1 MIDVHSNASEV
12 LLMLD
17 AVVGAVIMVV
27 ATTSLLYS
35 IELAERA
42 FDQAGRYPLNVPMK
56 RRCCAKLVL
65 VDDARQ
71 ICFGE
76 TTSKRHLARWG

>member
-1 MIDVHSNASEV
+1 MI
-12 LLMLD
+12 D

-42 FDQAGRYPLNVPMK
+42 FNQAGRYPLS
-56 RRCCAKLVL
+56 
-65 VDDARQ
+65 VDEKELLRKVGIGKDIEADAFWRDNLKDASREVG
-71 ICFGE
+71 IDE
-76 TTSKRHLARWG
+76 

>member
-1 MIDVHSNASEV
+1 MI
-12 LLMLD
+12 D

-42 FDQAGRYPLNVPMK
+42 FNQAGRYPLSVEEKELLRSVGIRND
-56 RRCCAKLVL
+56 AE
-65 VDDARQ
+65 VDTFWMDNIKDAPREVG
-71 ICFGE
+71 IDE
-76 TTSKRHLARWG
+76 

>member
-1 MIDVHSNASEV
+1 MI
-12 LLMLD
+12 D

-42 FDQAGRYPLNVPMK
+42 FNQAGRYPLS
-56 RRCCAKLVL
+56 
-65 VDDARQ
+65 VD
-71 ICFGE
+71 E
-76 TTSKRHLARWG
+76 K